1 MIHSDMEESMPT
13 LASWIQM
20 GCNSSNSIGRPQSEL
35 ELATTISKFFEGGLD
50 LQQAIQRAKQGDI
63 KCQGSLP
70 SVALYVQRFSGG
82 ANFPL
87 LAWLTKFSQQYGSTL
102 LLGAE
107 FAHAL
112 ANLDFKVPGQ
122 LFPMIRLAAWA
133 TQLTSTH
140 RSADGYAR
148 MLSKSD
154 LERMKNNLTIDK
166 TKEAESILLNAW
178 ETMQELVA
186 ASPSQENHYHRCYG
200 KLAVRTILF
209 ITGKQKMSR
218 EKMPWKD
225 LASILK
231 IFSEE
236 AKATPAQVLQ
246 EAEESSS
253 SQKEPMKVEVVL
265 SASPKA
271 LAMLQNPHLKQNGM
285 HHSLTKVCVYLFS
298 FLHWHV

>member
-1 MIHSDMEESMPT
+1 MTLSASHTVQFLKAIEVGMPSPDGHQADLPKSNPCWSCIQEGWRWVVIHSDMEESMPT

-140 RSADGYAR
+140 KSADGYAR
-148 MLSKSD
+148 MLSKGD
-154 LERMKNNLTIDK
+154 LEKLKNN
-166 TKEAESILLNAW
+166 
-178 ETMQELVA
+178 
-186 ASPSQENHYHRCYG
+186 H
-200 KLAVRTILF
+200 
-209 ITGKQKMSR
+209 
-218 EKMPWKD
+218 
-225 LASILK
+225 
-231 IFSEE
+231 
-236 AKATPAQVLQ
+236 
-246 EAEESSS
+246 
-253 SQKEPMKVEVVL
+253 
-265 SASPKA
+265 
-271 LAMLQNPHLKQNGM
+271 
-285 HHSLTKVCVYLFS
+285 
-298 FLHWHV
+298 